1 MKLGIILTTGF
12 GSQNLHT
19 ACRLVEAALEEGHQV
34 SLFLMDDGVYQVR
47 GFEDLQEKGLEVAL
61 CAHNAYQRGLE
72 KTEGVLFGSQY
83 DWAQAVNEADRVISL
98 G

>member
-1 MKLGIILTTGF
+1 MRLGMILTTGF

-19 ACRLVEAALEEGHQV
+19 ARRLAEAALEEGHQV
-34 SLFLMDDGVYQVR
+34 SLFLMNDGVCHLRRFQ
-47 GFEDLQEKGLEVAL
+47 DLQGKGLALSL

-72 KTEGVLFGSQY
+72 KVEGVLFGSQY
-83 DWAQAVNEADRVISL
+83 DWAQIVNESDRVVCL